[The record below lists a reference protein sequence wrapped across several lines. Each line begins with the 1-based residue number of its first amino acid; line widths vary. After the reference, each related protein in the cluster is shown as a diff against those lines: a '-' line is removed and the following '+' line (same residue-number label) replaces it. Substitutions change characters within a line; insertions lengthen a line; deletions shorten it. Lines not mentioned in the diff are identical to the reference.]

1 MHSPTTTNEFI
12 YTKTHV
18 ISVGKKGSSMKFKS
32 ERDILV
38 EALSA
43 ASRVVATRLIGAS
56 SGVLLSLSGNQL
68 TVTGTDLDIT
78 IRTNVDVIGLEDGA
92 AVVPARLIVDAVRSL
107 EAGAVTIS
115 SGEENVEVSLGRA
128 KFSLRTFSVNDYPN
142 LPPVTGAITTMAAL
156 DLVQGLS
163 QVVRAA
169 ASDDARPLLTGV
181 LFTNHEGV
189 LRLIA
194 TDSYRL
200 AVRDIPGVAA
210 IAGTTDLLVPARALQ
225 ELQRVASSLPTDAE
239 IGVTVTDAEICFVVG
254 KSTIA
259 SRLIDG
265 NYPSVLQLIPASYPN
280 QLRIAKDTLLTS
292 LRRAKLLAKDST
304 SSVRLTTKDKGL
316 EIRTLSHDTGDI
328 EDNVDADYQ
337 GDELTIAFNP
347 GFLIEGI
354 EAVLGDEILL
364 EITDAVRPAMVHG
377 VEDVRFRYLLMPVRV
392 Q

>member
-1 MHSPTTTNEFI
+1 
-12 YTKTHV
+12 
-18 ISVGKKGSSMKFKS
+18 MKFKS
-32 ERDILV
+32 ERDLLV

-56 SGVLLSLSGNQL
+56 SGILLSLTGNQL

-78 IRTNVDVIGLEDGA
+78 IRTNVDVIGIEDGA

-107 EAGAVTIS
+107 EAGAVTIAS
-115 SGEENVEVSLGRA
+115 HDENVEVSLGRA
-128 KFSLRTFSVNDYPN
+128 KFSLRTYSVMDYPN
-142 LPPVTGAITTMAAL
+142 LPPVTGVTTDIPAR
-156 DLVQGLS
+156 DLTQGLN

-169 ASDDARPLLTGV
+169 ANDDARPLLTGV
-181 LFTNHEGV
+181 LFTHESNT

-200 AVRDIPGVAA
+200 AVRDVPGVAGIGA
-210 IAGTTDLLVPARALQ
+210 NQDLLVPARALQ
-225 ELQRVASSLPTDAE
+225 ELQRAATSLSDDE
-239 IGVTVTDAEICFVVG
+239 SIGVILTEAEICFIVG
-254 KSTIA
+254 SSTIA

-280 QLRIAKDTLLTS
+280 QLRVAKDTLLTS
-292 LRRAKLLAKDST
+292 LKRAKLLAKDST
-304 SSVRLTTKDKGL
+304 SSVRLTMKEKSV
-316 EIRTLSHDTGDI
+316 EIRTQSIDTGDI

-337 GDELTIAFNP
+337 GEEFTIAFNP
-347 GFLIEGI
+347 SFLIDGI
-354 EAVLGDEILL
+354 EAVVGDEVVL
-364 EITDAVRPAMVHG
+364 EMSDAVRPAMVHG

>member
-1 MHSPTTTNEFI
+1 
-12 YTKTHV
+12 
-18 ISVGKKGSSMKFKS
+18 MKFKS

-43 ASRVVATRLIGAS
+43 ASRVVATRIIGAS
-56 SGVLLSLSGNQL
+56 SGILLSLSGNHL

-78 IRTNVDVIGLEDGA
+78 VRTTVDVIGLEDGSS
-92 AVVPARLIVDAVRSL
+92 VVPARLIVDAVRSL
-107 EAGAVTIS
+107 EAGAVTVS
-115 SGEENVEVSLGRA
+115 STDESVEITLGRA
-128 KFSLRTFSVNDYPN
+128 KFSLRTFSVMDFPK
-142 LPPVTGAITTMAAL
+142 LPPVTGALTSIAAH
-156 DLVQGLS
+156 DLIQGLN

-169 ASDDARPLLTGV
+169 ANDDARPLLTGV
-181 LFTNHEGV
+181 LFTTDNDT

-200 AVRDIPGVAA
+200 AVRDVPGVTG
-210 IAGTTDLLVPARALQ
+210 IGGTHDLLVPARALQ
-225 ELQRVASSLPTDAE
+225 ELQRAVSSPDEDAQ
-239 IGVTVTDAEICFVVG
+239 IGVTLTDAEICFVVG
-254 KSTIA
+254 GTSIA

-304 SSVRLTTKDKGL
+304 SSVRLTMKDKTV
-316 EIRTLSHDTGDI
+316 EIRTQSHDAGDV
-328 EDNVDADYQ
+328 EDNVDGDYN
-337 GDELTIAFNP
+337 GEEMTIAFNP
-347 GFLIEGI
+347 NFLIDGI
-354 EAVLGDEILL
+354 EAVPGDEVML
-364 EITDAVRPAMVHG
+364 EMSDSVRPAMVHG

>member
-1 MHSPTTTNEFI
+1 
-12 YTKTHV
+12 
-18 ISVGKKGSSMKFKS
+18 MKFKS

-56 SGVLLSLSGNQL
+56 SGILLSLTGNQL

-78 IRTNVDVIGLEDGA
+78 IRTNVDVIGLEDGST
-92 AVVPARLIVDAVRSL
+92 VVPARLIVDAVRSL
-107 EAGAVTIS
+107 EAGAVTVAS
-115 SGEENVEVSLGRA
+115 NDESVEVSLGRA
-128 KFSLRTFSVNDYPN
+128 KFSLRTFAVMDYPN
-142 LPPVTGAITTMAAL
+142 LPPVTGALTTVPAL
-156 DLVQGLS
+156 DLIQGLN

-169 ASDDARPLLTGV
+169 ANDDARPLLTGV
-181 LFTNHEGV
+181 LFTNEGGT

-200 AVRDIPGVAA
+200 AVRDVPGVA
-210 IAGTTDLLVPARALQ
+210 GLGGNHDLLVPARALQ
-225 ELQRVASSLPTDAE
+225 ELQRVASSLPSDAE
-239 IGVTVTDAEICFVVG
+239 IGVTLTDAEICFVVG
-254 KSTIA
+254 HSTIA

-304 SSVRLTTKDKGL
+304 SSVRLTAKEKSL
-316 EIRTLSHDTGDI
+316 EIRTQSHDTGDI

-337 GDELTIAFNP
+337 GEEITIAFNP
-347 GFLIEGI
+347 GFLIEGV
-354 EAVLGDEILL
+354 EAVPGDEVVL
-364 EITDAVRPAMVHG
+364 EMTDAVRPAMVHG
-377 VEDVRFRYLLMPVRV
+377 VEDLRFRYLLMPVRV

>member
-1 MHSPTTTNEFI
+1 
-12 YTKTHV
+12 
-18 ISVGKKGSSMKFKS
+18 MKFKS

-38 EALSA
+38 DALSA
-43 ASRVVATRLIGAS
+43 ASRVVATRLIGAT

-78 IRTNVDVIGLEDGA
+78 VRTNLDVIGIEDGSC
-92 AVVPARLIVDAVRSL
+92 VVPARLIVDAVRSL

-115 SGEENVEVSLGRA
+115 GGDENVEVSLGRA
-128 KFSLRTFSVNDYPN
+128 KFSLRTFAVADYPK
-142 LPPVTGAITTMAAL
+142 LPPVSGPETSIAAL
-156 DLVQGLS
+156 DLIQGLN

-169 ASDDARPLLTGV
+169 ANDDARPLLTGV
-181 LFTNHEGV
+181 LFTTDEGS

-200 AVRDIPGVAA
+200 AVRDVPGVE
-210 IAGTTDLLVPARALQ
+210 GLGGGQDLLVPARALQ
-225 ELQRVASSLPTDAE
+225 VLQRAASSLDSEAT
-239 IGVTVTDAEICFVVG
+239 IGVTLTDAEICFMVG
-254 KSTIA
+254 STSIA

-292 LRRAKLLAKDST
+292 LKRAKLLAKDST
-304 SSVRLTTKDKGL
+304 SSVRLTTKDHTV
-316 EIRTLSHDTGDI
+316 EVRTQSHDAGDV
-328 EDNVDADYQ
+328 EDNVDADYN

-347 GFLIEGI
+347 SFLIDGI
-354 EAVLGDEILL
+354 EAIPGDEVIL
-364 EITDAVRPAMVHG
+364 EMSDSVRPAMVHG
-377 VEDVRFRYLLMPVRV
+377 VEDQRFRYLLMPVRV

>member
-1 MHSPTTTNEFI
+1 
-12 YTKTHV
+12 
-18 ISVGKKGSSMKFKS
+18 MKFKS

-43 ASRVVATRLIGAS
+43 ASRVVATRLIGAT

-78 IRTNVDVIGLEDGA
+78 VRTTVDVIGINDGST
-92 AVVPARLIVDAVRSL
+92 VVPARLIVDAVRSL

-115 SGEENVEVSLGRA
+115 SNDENVEVSLGRA
-128 KFSLRTFSVNDYPN
+128 KFSLRTFSVMDYPK
-142 LPPVTGAITTMAAL
+142 LPPITGSVVVVAAL
-156 DLVQGLS
+156 DLVQGIN

-169 ASDDARPLLTGV
+169 ANDDARPLLTGV
-181 LFTNHEGV
+181 LLTSDNGS

-200 AVRDIPGVAA
+200 AVRDVPGVAGIGGA
-210 IAGTTDLLVPARALQ
+210 QDLLVPARALQ
-225 ELQRVASSLPTDAE
+225 ELQRAASSLAADSEISVTLSDAE
-239 IGVTVTDAEICFVVG
+239 ISFGVGRT
-254 KSTIA
+254 SIA

-280 QLRIAKDTLLTS
+280 QLRIAKDTFLTS
-292 LRRAKLLAKDST
+292 LKRAKLLAKDST
-304 SSVRLTTKDKGL
+304 SSVRLSMKDKVV
-316 EIRTLSHDTGDI
+316 EIRTQSHDAGDV
-328 EDNVDADYQ
+328 EDNVDADYS
-337 GDELTIAFNP
+337 GEEMTIAFNP
-347 GFLIEGI
+347 NFLIDGI
-354 EAVLGDEILL
+354 EAVPGDEVVL
-364 EITDAVRPAMVHG
+364 EMSDSVRPAMVHG

>member
-1 MHSPTTTNEFI
+1 
-12 YTKTHV
+12 
-18 ISVGKKGSSMKFKS
+18 MKFKS
-32 ERDILV
+32 ERDLLV

-43 ASRVVATRLIGAS
+43 ASRVVATRLIGAT
-56 SGVLLSLSGNQL
+56 SGILLSLKGNQL

-107 EAGAVTIS
+107 EAGAVTIANHD
-115 SGEENVEVSLGRA
+115 ENVEVSLGRA
-128 KFSLRTFSVNDYPN
+128 KFSLRTFSVMDYPN
-142 LPPVTGAITTMAAL
+142 LPPVTGATTTIAAQ
-156 DLVQGLS
+156 DLTQGLN

-169 ASDDARPLLTGV
+169 ANDDARPLLTGV
-181 LFTNHEGV
+181 LFTHDNGT

-200 AVRDIPGVAA
+200 AVRDVPGVAG
-210 IAGTTDLLVPARALQ
+210 IGGNQDLLVPARALQ
-225 ELQRVASSLPTDAE
+225 ELQRASSSLSSDAE
-239 IGVTVTDAEICFVVG
+239 IGVILTDAEICFVVG
-254 KSTIA
+254 ASTIA

-292 LRRAKLLAKDST
+292 LKRAKLLAKDST
-304 SSVRLTTKDKGL
+304 SSVRLTMKEKAV
-316 EIRTLSHDTGDI
+316 EIRTQSIDTGDI

-337 GDELTIAFNP
+337 GEEITIAFNP
-347 GFLIEGI
+347 SFLIDGI
-354 EAVLGDEILL
+354 EAVVGDEVVL
-364 EITDAVRPAMVHG
+364 EMSDAVRPAMVHG

>member
-1 MHSPTTTNEFI
+1 
-12 YTKTHV
+12 
-18 ISVGKKGSSMKFKS
+18 MKFKS
-32 ERDILV
+32 ERDLLV

-56 SGVLLSLSGNQL
+56 SGILLSLSGNQL

-78 IRTNVDVIGLEDGA
+78 IRTNVDVIGLDDGA

-107 EAGAVTIS
+107 EAGAVTIAS
-115 SGEENVEVSLGRA
+115 HDENVEVSLGRA
-128 KFSLRTFSVNDYPN
+128 KFSLRTFSVMDYPN
-142 LPPVTGAITTMAAL
+142 LPPVTGPTTNIAAQ
-156 DLVQGLS
+156 DLTQGLN

-169 ASDDARPLLTGV
+169 ANDDARPLLTGV
-181 LFTNHEGV
+181 LFTHENST

-200 AVRDIPGVAA
+200 AVRDVPGVPG
-210 IAGTTDLLVPARALQ
+210 IGGSQDLLVPARALQ
-225 ELQRVASSLPTDAE
+225 ELQRASSSMSSDAQ
-239 IGVTVTDAEICFVVG
+239 IGVILTDAEICFIVG
-254 KSTIA
+254 ASTIA

-292 LRRAKLLAKDST
+292 LKRAKLLAKDST
-304 SSVRLTTKDKGL
+304 SSVRLTMKEKAV
-316 EIRTLSHDTGDI
+316 EIRTQSIDTGDI

-337 GDELTIAFNP
+337 GEEITIAFNP
-347 GFLIEGI
+347 SFLIDGI
-354 EAVLGDEILL
+354 EAVVGDEVVL
-364 EITDAVRPAMVHG
+364 EMSDAVRPAMVHG

>member
-1 MHSPTTTNEFI
+1 
-12 YTKTHV
+12 
-18 ISVGKKGSSMKFKS
+18 MKFKS

-56 SGVLLSLSGNQL
+56 SGILLSLTGNQL

-78 IRTNVDVIGLEDGA
+78 IRTNVDVIGLEDGST
-92 AVVPARLIVDAVRSL
+92 VVPARLIVDAVRSL
-107 EAGAVTIS
+107 EAGAVTIAS
-115 SGEENVEVSLGRA
+115 SDESVEVSLGRA
-128 KFSLRTFSVNDYPN
+128 KFSLRTFAVMDYPN
-142 LPPVTGAITTMAAL
+142 LPPVTGALTTVPAL
-156 DLVQGLS
+156 DLIQGLN

-169 ASDDARPLLTGV
+169 ANDDARPLLTGV
-181 LFTNHEGV
+181 LFTNEGGT

-200 AVRDIPGVAA
+200 AVRDVPGVA
-210 IAGTTDLLVPARALQ
+210 GLGGNHDLLVPARALQ
-225 ELQRVASSLPTDAE
+225 ELQRVASSLPSDAE
-239 IGVTVTDAEICFVVG
+239 IGVTLTDAEICFVVG
-254 KSTIA
+254 HSTIA

-304 SSVRLTTKDKGL
+304 SSVRLTAKEKSL
-316 EIRTLSHDTGDI
+316 EIRTQSHDTGDI

-337 GDELTIAFNP
+337 GEEITIAFNP

-354 EAVLGDEILL
+354 EAVPGDEVVL

-377 VEDVRFRYLLMPVRV
+377 VEDLRFRYLLMPVRV